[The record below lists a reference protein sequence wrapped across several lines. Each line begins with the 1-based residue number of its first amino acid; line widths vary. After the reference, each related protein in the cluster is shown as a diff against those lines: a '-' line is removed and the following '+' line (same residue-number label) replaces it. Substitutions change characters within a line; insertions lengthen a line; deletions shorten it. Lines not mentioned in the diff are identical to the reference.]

1 MYSYRVSF
9 SANSPYIRNFAQIAV
24 AAVAVSVV
32 TFVLFQFES
41 SVNDTTVALVFIFLI
56 VLIATFL
63 EWAAAIAASLLAA
76 LGFNFFFLEP
86 HYTLSIDDPENWIS
100 LIVFLAVAVTVGH
113 LSATSNRRRI
123 EAERLYNEIEVAF
136 EKASAAEGLKR
147 SEQLKSALLDAVT
160 HDFRTPLT
168 SIKASAT
175 MLIEDNE
182 FGTQEKKLDRR
193 SRGELLNVIDQ
204 ETDRLNTF
212 VESMVGVA
220 RFQSGNS
227 ELKLSNVTAE
237 EIIVKAAKRAKEI
250 QRSHKIVSNIAPGI
264 PPIAVDSRLLVEA
277 VYNLIDNAAKYS
289 SPGTRIEISA
299 IPLDRKVRFA
309 VEDEGPGIPA
319 EERDSVFKKFYR
331 GEPAAGRPHGMGM
344 GLAIVRGIVEA
355 HGGEIWVEPGKKGAK
370 FVFDLPATK
379 NGNEKE
385 DTRRR

>member
-9 SANSPYIRNFAQIAV
+9 SAKNPYIRNLSEIAI
-24 AAVAVSVV
+24 AAASVSVV
-32 TFVLFQFES
+32 TAVLSRFETS
-41 SVNDTTVALVFIFLI
+41 INDTTVALVFIFVI
-56 VLIATFL
+56 VLMSTFFD
-63 EWAAAIAASLLAA
+63 WAAAITASALAA
-76 LGFNFFFLEP
+76 FAFNFFFLEP
-86 HYTLSIDDPENWIS
+86 HYTLSVDDPENWIS
-100 LIVFLAVAVTVGH
+100 LVVFLTVAVTVGH
-113 LSATSNRRRI
+113 LSATSNRRRA
-123 EAERLYNEIEVAF
+123 EAERLYNEIEDAF

-182 FGTQEKKLDRR
+182 FGTREKKLDRHAR
-193 SRGELLNVIDQ
+193 SELLNVIEQ

-227 ELKLSNVTAE
+227 ELKLSHVTAE
-237 EIIVKAAKRAKEI
+237 EIIVKAAKRSKEI
-250 QRSHKIVSNIAPGI
+250 QRSHKVVSNITPGI
-264 PPIAVDSRLLVEA
+264 PPIAVDSRFIVEA

-289 SPGTRIEISA
+289 PPGTRIGISA
-299 IPLDRKVRFA
+299 LSHDGKVRFE
-309 VEDEGPGIPA
+309 VEDEGPGIPL

-331 GEPAAGRPHGMGM
+331 GEPATGRPHGMGM

-370 FVFDLPATK
+370 FVFDLPAT
-379 NGNEKE
+379 NDANEKE